1 MATRPVTFRAP
12 TIDQIL
18 PPSVREAVLRKVALM
33 AIGMIKRRTKAG
45 VDVEG
50 RPFKPYSMGYAEQ
63 RRKAGWS
70 ASPADLW
77 LTGSMLNS
85 MGILEASPAKVLIG
99 FSGSSASVKWQ
110 RRAKPRKHKKTGAK
124 VTHTFSEQNE
134 QVANAAK
141 AYWND
146 KGDGPPRRHFFG
158 LSAAEKAEL
167 TKYALREMLK
177 LAAQVSLN
185 RAAGRR

>member
-1 MATRPVTFRAP
+1 VATRPVTFRAP

-18 PPSVREAVLRKVALM
+18 PPGVREAVLRKVALM
-33 AIGMIKRRTKAG
+33 AIGMIKRRTRAG

-50 RPFKPYSMGYAEQ
+50 RPFAAYSTSYSEQ
-63 RRKAGWS
+63 RRRAGREVR
-70 ASPADLW
+70 PTLW
-77 LTGSMLNS
+77 LEGGMLNS
-85 MGILEASPAKVLIG
+85 MAILEASPTRVLIG
-99 FSGSSASVKWQ
+99 FAGSSPATTFAA
-110 RRAKPRKHKKTGAK
+110 RARARKDRKTGA
-124 VTHTFSEQNE
+124 
-134 QVANAAK
+134 QVDLTVKLGPGTVPNASK

-167 TKYALREMLK
+167 TKYALRELLK